1 MRKLSDLLYAVDYMR
16 VIGDDNREVNELVFD
31 SRKANSNSLFFA
43 IVGANHDGHDFI
55 GHVLKNGCTVV
66 VVNKELE
73 GSDGLTQII
82 VKDTHQALSLIACN
96 FFGNPSKKLRLIGV
110 TGTNGKTTIATLL
123 YNLFMN
129 VGHHVGLISTVVNKI
144 GELEI
149 LATHTTPN
157 PIVLNEL
164 LAEMV
169 SKGCSYCFMEVSSHA
184 IHQNRILGLQFFGG
198 VFTNI
203 THDHLDY
210 HETFAEYI
218 RVKKLFFDGL
228 SENAFALSNQDDKNG
243 AVMLQNTKAS
253 RHFFA
258 LKSMAEFKGKII
270 QNDFDGLLLT
280 INNVEVLTQ
289 LIGEFNASNLLAVY
303 AVARLSGIEEL
314 VALTSLSRLRSV
326 EGRFQYLRS
335 TSGITAVI
343 DYAHTPDALENVL
356 DTIQSLRKSQAK
368 IISIVGCGGDRDK
381 TKRPKMAKIA
391 VAKSDQVILTSDN
404 PRTED
409 PISILDD
416 MRAGLNDIEGVLAI
430 TIPDRKQAIQTAIV
444 IAKPHDIILIAGK
457 GHEKYQEINGVK
469 YDFDD
474 LKTANEL
481 FNQMKK

>member
-1 MRKLSDLLYAVDYMR
+1 MRKLSDLLHAVDYQR
-16 VIGDDNREVNELVFD
+16 IIGDDNREVNELVFD
-31 SRKANSNSLFFA
+31 SRKANSNSMFFA

-55 GHVLKNGCTVV
+55 STVVKNGCTVV

-73 GSDGLTQII
+73 LIEGLTQI
-82 VKDTHQALSLIACN
+82 VVEDTHKALSLIACN
-96 FFGNPSKKLRLIGV
+96 FFDNPSKKIRLIGV
-110 TGTNGKTTIATLL
+110 TGTNGKTTTATLL
-123 YNLFMN
+123 YKLFTDIGN
-129 VGHHVGLISTVVNKI
+129 QVGLISTVVNKI
-144 GELEI
+144 GEREI

-157 PIVLNEL
+157 PIALNEL

-169 SKGCSYCFMEVSSHA
+169 SKGCAYCFMEVSSHA

-228 SENAFALSNQDDKNG
+228 PENAFALSNQDDKNG

-253 RHFFA
+253 KHFFA

-270 QNDFDGLLLT
+270 QNDFDGLLLS

-314 VALTSLSRLRSV
+314 VALTSLSSLRSV

-356 DTIQSLRKSQAK
+356 DTIQSLRKPQAK
-368 IISIVGCGGDRDK
+368 IISIVGCGGDRDR

-391 VAKSDQVILTSDN
+391 VAKSDHVILTSDN

-409 PISILDD
+409 PLSILDE
-416 MRAGLNDIEGVLAI
+416 MRAGLNDIEGVLAL

-474 LKTANEL
+474 FNTANEL

>member
-1 MRKLSDLLYAVDYMR
+1 
-16 VIGDDNREVNELVFD
+16 
-31 SRKANSNSLFFA
+31 
-43 IVGANHDGHDFI
+43 
-55 GHVLKNGCTVV
+55 

-73 GSDGLTQII
+73 GCDGLTQII
-82 VKDTHQALSLIACN
+82 VEDTHQALSLIACN
-96 FFGNPSKKLRLIGV
+96 FYGNPSKKIRLIGV
-110 TGTNGKTTIATLL
+110 TGTNGKTTTATLL
-123 YNLFMN
+123 YKLFSDIGN
-129 VGHHVGLISTVVNKI
+129 QVGLISTVVNKI

-157 PIVLNEL
+157 PIALNQL

-218 RVKKLFFDGL
+218 RVKKMFFDGL
-228 SENAFALSNQDDKNG
+228 PESAFALSNQDDKNG
-243 AVMLQNTKAS
+243 AVMLQNTKATK
-253 RHFFA
+253 HFFA

-280 INNVEVLTQ
+280 LNNVEVLTQ

-303 AVARLSGIEEL
+303 AVARLSGIDEL
-314 VALTSLSRLRSV
+314 VALTSISSLRSV

-356 DTIQSLRKSQAK
+356 DTIQSLRKPQAK
-368 IISIVGCGGDRDK
+368 IISIVGCGGDRDR

-391 VAKSDQVILTSDN
+391 VAKSDHVILTSDN

-409 PISILDD
+409 PLSILDE
-416 MRAGLNDIEGVLAI
+416 MRAGLNDIEGVLAL

-474 LKTANEL
+474 FITANEL